1 MSPNALFGL
10 CIILLLCIIPVTAE
24 SPTPFPTVYQ
34 PPDNECSAPQYTL
47 PNDWLIDPLTTT
59 TRLDEDTNLFWIK
72 LFEPSSPRTQRLLFN
87 VSTNYAFESRYNHI
101 LFTTDIYGNFSI
113 DSSYYLTQINPKFF
127 ITSHDQYIGVSLD
140 NGTIRFTATSCDGS
154 SGIPSTSIPS
164 DTTSISYILGSNENG
179 NTSLSYS
186 HIRIAIQSN
195 RSALTTLVVVQLDQY
210 QSTCTYNTIF
220 AGAIVFAA
228 ASATNDDYYR
238 FRGIHFGFCST
249 ELNTAPNIY
258 CEEDEFIASV
268 LLWDGST
275 TPSFA
280 YQNITINGTMQP
292 FHGLFKKEGQNYL
305 QRTVSNVTP
314 SQLITIGFTF
324 LAIKMGPRNRRYAF
338 LSGSDEESLVESK
351 VFLFNTT
358 HCPNQVNHTTISGT
372 SIDGSLDESSL
383 ICLEHY
389 AVNVTSSSE
398 TLLLR
403 FETAD
408 AGQSDV
414 YYGFNHLCIEETI
427 PSASTYTTLA
437 PTPAPTDLDYS
448 GCPLY
453 ESKLSDYT
461 SLNGT
466 TIRNARAT
474 NHGVYTYAFKQSP
487 MKTSEWLLSAPTHV
501 MMDGASWSSITVNVD
516 IVSGCQGPIIVIK
529 DATQF
534 VSIRL
539 TPQTVGFYPECDA
552 LIASVPPSSIH
563 ETYPDPAQNITYDTN
578 NLIWQQGFE
587 VNTDAEVVLV
597 SNRVAET
604 TTAYVQR
611 TLRNSSRLFSFG
623 CRWNGT
629 LFGAL
634 DVLFGASTNQS
645 CQISSIQTTYCDVEW
660 NYPLDFCDSTQHIA
674 SWTANKTTTIA
685 QNVVHGTFDET
696 VSSVN
701 TSYFNVPPHEL
712 VDVDTTVYLS
722 ATTNTIAFKVNGH
735 VVANY
740 AGHCLTNYTDN
751 YCALPAMLHNMN
763 HTSGHLNLSIEV
775 EVISGSTA
783 FTWAVA
789 GLCIDQSF
797 RITKSPTPAPTS
809 NPTLPTNAPTDA
821 PTQPPTKTPSSSPT
835 QPPTRSPSF
844 SPSQP
849 PTNAPTQPPTDAPS
863 GSPTQPPSNAPSSP
877 PTIAPSGSPTQ
888 PPSGSPSQPPTVAPS
903 GSPTQPPSQSPSFSP
918 SSAPSGSPTQP
929 PTRSP
934 SFSPTNAPSDSPTQ
948 PPSRAPSDA
957 PSQYPSRSPS
967 FSPTQPPTDSPTQPP
982 SKHPSFSPSSAPSGS
997 PTQPPS
1003 TAPSISPTLVPS
1015 ASPTQPPTNTPSDA
1029 PSSSPSNSPTQPPTK
1044 SPSVTPSSSPTQPPS
1059 RSPTQPPS
1067 NAPSQYPSRS
1077 PSFSPTQ
1084 PPTNSPTQTP
1094 SKYPSFSPS
1103 STPSASPTQPPTNTP
1118 SDAPSSSPSNSP
1130 TQPPTKAPSVTP
1142 SSSPTQPPSRSPS
1155 AVPSIVP
1162 SSAPTQPPS
1171 RSPTQ
1176 PPSTAP
1182 SGFPSAT
1189 PTVAPSRSPTQ
1200 PPSTSPSQPPTNA
1213 PSDAP
1218 SNAPTMLPTAA
1229 PIASNEEKS
1238 QLRLNRTHGFCAFS
1252 CSECLEQ
1259 IDIIGTRRLWAMT
1272 FRERNTSLCECPQTT
1287 AIAANT
1293 DNTTIDIA
1301 LTNPRYSLK
1310 MEKYVMQQEQFGIR
1324 VNVFHWMNRASN
1336 CSISYYV
1343 NQNQFFGV
1351 EAQNILTITFTICD
1365 LNDDALTP
1373 AAIREAEV
1381 AFKTDFASL
1390 FSVSVA
1396 QVTASVEIGSFCQN
1410 NRRRRLLQKGND
1422 QEVTVVIVFA
1432 DAEDA
1437 NAAEENACGEAME
1450 LVEDADED
1458 SCSVETQ
1465 SASQLAAQAQ
1475 TEKEIIL
1482 GLTWWETTLVVV
1494 GMVLCFVVICV
1505 GFYYYESYK
1514 KNKQETTLNI
1524 KLNHTGDTMGGA
1536 VARAPIIHTVVH
1548 SEEGLGLEMT
1558 KPETEEPLP
1567 PKTALSQTNVSTV
1580 LLPQQHVRGGQ
1591 SIEIDII
1598 HGNSSSSGQLPTTN
1612 IPMTNTQETHG
1623 TAYHD
1628 YRIVTANDGNSCIA
1642 HDYEDINYLNQIAD
1656 NTVLFTKEY
1665 KSEQEMI
1672 EEVIHSG
1679 KANEILPQDVEME
1692 KQIGTGQ
1699 FGAVFRAAWEGNVV
1713 VVKHL
1718 NSDAKQSDDDD
1729 DEKLRKQKLAR
1740 AKEMKAE
1747 IILASSIPTHNNLVE
1762 IYGYIR
1768 SPFGVVMSY
1777 MPGDSVQ
1784 KHVYRCYKQEKAEIP
1799 RILELLIILG
1809 KAASGLKFLHEY
1821 GLVHRDIACRNI
1833 LLGKIHNNRIETSTE
1848 VRISDFGLTRELANK
1863 SSDDFIQKTQ
1873 STFGPLKWMAPES
1886 IKAKEYSK
1894 KSDVYMFGITMWE
1907 IFYGREPYTDMT
1919 AVNVAINVVTKQNR
1933 PEIKVDAVQ
1942 YEHTEM
1948 PDGYQYVMEN
1958 CWHQKPQKRPT
1969 FTQILTL
1976 LSKVAT
1982 NPVRRAP

>member
-967 FSPTQPPTDSPTQPP
+967 FSPTQPPT
-982 SKHPSFSPSSAPSGS
+982 
-997 PTQPPS
+997 
-1003 TAPSISPTLVPS
+1003 
-1015 ASPTQPPTNTPSDA
+1015 
-1029 PSSSPSNSPTQPPTK
+1029 
-1044 SPSVTPSSSPTQPPS
+1044 
-1059 RSPTQPPS
+1059 
-1067 NAPSQYPSRS
+1067 
-1077 PSFSPTQ
+1077 
-1084 PPTNSPTQTP
+1084 NSPTQTP

-1155 AVPSIVP
+1155 AVPSIAP